1 MVADDTKIVSS
12 IGILRLLRSVTSKI
26 VILTHLGRPETSE
39 SDLSTK
45 VIVDYFNK
53 KYSPLR
59 MKFFNFTETSEH
71 NFVNKEVERLDK
83 IGDFDFYMVENTRF
97 FGSRELK
104 NDLSLAQH
112 FLAFSDVLIFEAFA
126 VIHRSH
132 ASVVGIIKLAK
143 EIFLGPAFNLE
154 RKHLDKIKFAPTR
167 PFISLIGGA
176 KCSDKTR
183 LLTHMMKICDYLL
196 VGGGIA
202 NTFLKISGIF
212 VGNSLVE
219 KDPEIIDELSELFK
233 KNKKKII
240 LPLDGIVLNRKSGN
254 VRTVVYSEDNLNK
267 DEEILDIG
275 LDTVKSFK
283 YLIFLASTIF

>member
-1 MVADDTKIVSS
+1 
-12 IGILRLLRSVTSKI
+12 
-26 VILTHLGRPETSE
+26 
-39 SDLSTK
+39 
-45 VIVDYFNK
+45 
-53 KYSPLR
+53 
-59 MKFFNFTETSEH
+59 
-71 NFVNKEVERLDK
+71 
-83 IGDFDFYMVENTRF
+83 
-97 FGSRELK
+97 
-104 NDLSLAQH
+104 
-112 FLAFSDVLIFEAFA
+112 
-126 VIHRSH
+126 
-132 ASVVGIIKLAK
+132 
-143 EIFLGPAFNLE
+143 
-154 RKHLDKIKFAPTR
+154 
-167 PFISLIGGA
+167 
-176 KCSDKTR
+176 
-183 LLTHMMKICDYLL
+183 MMKICDYLL

-233 KNKKKII
+233 KNKKRII